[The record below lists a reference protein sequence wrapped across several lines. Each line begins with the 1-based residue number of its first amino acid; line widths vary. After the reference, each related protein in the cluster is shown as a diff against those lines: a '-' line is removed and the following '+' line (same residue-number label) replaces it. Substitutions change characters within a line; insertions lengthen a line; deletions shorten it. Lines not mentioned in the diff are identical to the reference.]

1 LALNNFLQIHSNDN
15 VLVALQELPIGTVIN
30 GVEIKETIPA
40 KHKTAIKPLQEGDEI
55 LMYGVVVGK
64 AIKKIDAGERIGL
77 HNTGH
82 HTQTIGKRNCHEHW
96 QRPDVSEFV
105 NTTFKGY
112 QRHDGQAGT
121 RNMWLV
127 VPLVFCENR
136 NIEILEDAL
145 LQQLGYKQPNQYK
158 QYVQRLMYRYEQGI
172 NAAELLQTKNTGT
185 ASIETIL
192 SPYFKN
198 LSGIRFLTHTMG
210 CGGTRQ
216 DAATLCGLLA
226 GYIHHPNVAGAT
238 VLSLGCQN
246 AEMQMLEQAIHE
258 RNSNFNKPLYIL
270 NHQQYGSES
279 NLLNEALT
287 KTFAGCVQAN
297 ELVRTD
303 VSLQKLT
310 LGVKCGG
317 SDGFSGISANPVL
330 GHVSDML
337 AAMNGKI
344 IMAEFPELCGVEQE
358 LINRM
363 TDDEISDRFLQL
375 MQTYASLAQQSGS
388 GFDMNPSPGNIKDGL
403 ITDAMKSAGAAKKG
417 GTSNI
422 TDVLD
427 YPNYAVKNGLQL
439 LCTPGN
445 DVQSVTAMV
454 GSGANMVCFTTGLG
468 TPTGNP
474 IAPVMKLSSNN
485 LLSEKMNDIIDFNA
499 GAIVTGKETITENA
513 NALLKKMITVASG
526 EPCKAEL
533 NEQYDFIPWQ
543 RGVNL

>member
-1 LALNNFLQIHSNDN
+1 LALNNFLKINPSDN
-15 VLVALQELPIGTVIN
+15 VLVALKDLPQGLVVDGIL
-30 GVEIKETIPA
+30 IKELIPA
-40 KHKTAIKPLQEGDEI
+40 KHKTAIVDLQAGDTVV
-55 LMYGVVVGK
+55 MYGIPVGRTTQS
-64 AIKKIDAGERIGL
+64 IQSGERIGT
-77 HNTGH
+77 HNLSH
-82 HTQTIGKRNCHEHW
+82 YAEAIDQRKMVERWQQPDIGAFAHA
-96 QRPDVSEFV
+96 
-105 NTTFKGY
+105 TFNGY
-112 QRHDGQAGT
+112 ERADGQVGT
-121 RNMWLV
+121 RNYWLV

-136 NIEILEDAL
+136 NIEILEDS
-145 LQQLGYKQPNQYK
+145 LQEQLGYVKSNPYK
-158 QYVQRLMYRYEQGI
+158 QYVQRLMYRHEQGVDVE
-172 NAAELLQTKNTGT
+172 ALLQTKNDFVAGI
-185 ASIETIL
+185 AKQA

-198 LSGIRFLTHTMG
+198 LSGIRFSKHNMG

-216 DAATLCGLLA
+216 DAASLCGLLA

-246 AEMQMLEQAIHE
+246 AEMRMLEEAIHE
-258 RNSNFNKPLYIL
+258 RNSNFSKPLYML
-270 NHQQYGSES
+270 DHQQYGSES

-297 ELVRTD
+297 QLERT
-303 VSLQKLT
+303 VAGLGKLT

-363 TDDEISDRFLQL
+363 ADDAMSERFLEL
-375 MQTYASLAQQSGS
+375 MQTYASLAAKSGS
-388 GFDMNPSPGNIKDGL
+388 GFDRNPSPGNIKDGL

-417 GTSNI
+417 GTSTI

-427 YPNYAVKNGLQL
+427 YPNYAVKEGLQL

-445 DVQSVTAMV
+445 DVQSVTAIV
-454 GSGANMVCFTTGLG
+454 GSGANIVCFTTGLG

-474 IAPVMKLSSNN
+474 IAPVLKLSSNDG
-485 LLSEKMNDIIDFNA
+485 LAQKMDDIIDYNTGAVITGAATIESNA
-499 GAIVTGKETITENA
+499 HG
-513 NALLKKMITVASG
+513 LLSKVLAVASG
-526 EPCKAEL
+526 VNCKAEL
-533 NEQYDFIPWQ
+533 NGQNDFIPWQ